1 MPANLVGVRGF
12 EPPTPCTPC
21 KCATKLRHTP
31 TLRVVE
37 LAIPIIRVSGFLV
50 ANANSPEKGAVMILD
65 G

>member
-1 MPANLVGVRGF
+1 
-12 EPPTPCTPC
+12 
-21 KCATKLRHTP
+21 
-31 TLRVVE
+31 LRVVE